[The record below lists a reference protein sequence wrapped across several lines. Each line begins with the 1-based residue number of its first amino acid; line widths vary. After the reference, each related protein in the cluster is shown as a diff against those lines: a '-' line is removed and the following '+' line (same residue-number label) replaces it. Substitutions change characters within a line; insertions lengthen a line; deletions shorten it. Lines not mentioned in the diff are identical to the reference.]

1 MPLRAVI
8 LDFDDTL
15 TDHSRVEQEAWDV
28 VAGLIAARLPG
39 VDLPALRERY
49 HSSFERHYQAML
61 DGAIDFREYRRQRL
75 AEALEPWHDLDDE
88 LFAAYTEAKNQTI
101 DGASLH
107 HDARET
113 LERLHAAGLRTGV
126 LTNGPSEIQRRK
138 LRATGVDELVD
149 AICISEELGV
159 AKPDV
164 RAFASAAAAV
174 GVAPAQAAMV
184 GDSLPN
190 DVVGALAAGFGL
202 VVWVARRG
210 GELPAGARRADGLTA
225 AADHVLAV

>member
-1 MPLRAVI
+1 MGRS
-8 LDFDDTL
+8 
-15 TDHSRVEQEAWDV
+15 SRT
-28 VAGLIAARLPG
+28 LIAARLPG

-61 DGAIDFREYRRQRL
+61 DGEIDFRQYRRQRL

-107 HDARET
+107 PDALAT

-138 LRATGVDELVD
+138 LRATGSTRLVD

-164 RAFASAAAAV
+164 RAFA
-174 GVAPAQAAMV
+174 PR
-184 GDSLPN
+184 
-190 DVVGALAAGFGL
+190 
-202 VVWVARRG
+202 RRG
-210 GELPAGARRADGLTA
+210 GGRRAGGRGHGRRLAAERRASAPWRPGSASWSGSRAATASCPPGARRADGLTA